1 MIFVRHKYCEFCE
14 SPQTPTHP
22 WISFDWAVAQRR
34 YLVWGQCFCPW
45 RSLWDW
51 VRATSAAV
59 TDTGYLCPESPLP
72 LPPPP
77 APLLLRDPIFIIYTQ
92 GFSGPI
98 AGADLRYLALSPFF
112 CDTHTHTYYTYTH
125 SVYAHTHTLRYKER
139 IILPGSSF
147 SVSNL
152 LSSSWL
158 LWALS
163 CELCYNEDI
172 FEKKQTKTIKPH
184 EVHWD
189 SYFLIY
195 MFYAPHQ
202 TKSLSWWN

>member
-1 MIFVRHKYCEFCE
+1 MICKVTWFFVHHKYCEFCE
-14 SPQTPTHP
+14 SPQTPRHP

-77 APLLLRDPIFIIYTQ
+77 APLLPRDPIFIIYTQ

-112 CDTHTHTYYTYTH
+112 CDTHTHILHIYTFCIRTYTH
-125 SVYAHTHTLRYKER
+125 PQVQGKDHSAWFVFFRL
-139 IILPGSSF
+139 
-147 SVSNL
+147 
-152 LSSSWL
+152 
-158 LWALS
+158 
-163 CELCYNEDI
+163 
-172 FEKKQTKTIKPH
+172 
-184 EVHWD
+184 
-189 SYFLIY
+189 
-195 MFYAPHQ
+195 
-202 TKSLSWWN
+202 

>member
-1 MIFVRHKYCEFCE
+1 MRSVFLSLAEPLRLSQSNQRCCNWHWLSV
-14 SPQTPTHP
+14 S
-22 WISFDWAVAQRR
+22 WISTTTPPTPSSSPPQRPHIH
-34 YLVWGQCFCPW
+34 YLHPGFLGPHSRGWPTLFGSVSFL
-45 RSLWDW
+45 LWH
-51 VRATSAAV
+51 
-59 TDTGYLCPESPLP
+59 
-72 LPPPP
+72 
-77 APLLLRDPIFIIYTQ
+77 
-92 GFSGPI
+92 
-98 AGADLRYLALSPFF
+98 
-112 CDTHTHTYYTYTH
+112 THTHTYYTYTH
-125 SVYAHTHTLRYKER
+125 SVYAHTRTLRYKER